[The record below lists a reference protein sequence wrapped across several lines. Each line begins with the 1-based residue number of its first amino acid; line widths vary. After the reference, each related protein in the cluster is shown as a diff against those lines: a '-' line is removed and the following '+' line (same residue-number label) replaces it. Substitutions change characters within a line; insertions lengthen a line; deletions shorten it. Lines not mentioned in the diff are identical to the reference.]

1 MWYDKAC
8 QAADFIKSKI
18 VEKYKEYKTPKA
30 CIVLG
35 SALGSFADRIKSPLA
50 IPYGD
55 IEGFSVSTV
64 SGHAGKLIY
73 GFINDIPIICMQGRT
88 HIYEGNTPQQV
99 ILPVRTCALLGVD
112 VVVLTNAAGAINY
125 EYNVGDFMVIEDH
138 LSFFLDSPL
147 FGRNE
152 EKFGLRFPSM
162 DEAYDKKMR
171 KIAIECAKELGINVH
186 SGVYAYMKGP
196 QFETP
201 AEIRALRILG
211 ADAVGMSTVPETI
224 ACVHAGV
231 KVLGISCLSNL
242 AAGMS
247 ESKLSHED
255 VNKMEDV
262 VAKNFGDWMEAVI
275 CRL

>member
-1 MWYDKAC
+1 MWFDKAC
-8 QAADFIKSKI
+8 QAADYIKMKI
-18 VEKYKEYKTPKA
+18 TEKYKDYKAPKV

-35 SALGSFADRIKSPLA
+35 SALGSFADRIESPLI
-50 IPYGD
+50 IPYRD

-64 SGHAGKLIY
+64 SGHAGRLIY
-73 GFINDIPIICMQGRT
+73 GFVKENPILCMQGRT
-88 HIYEGNTPQQV
+88 HIYEGNSPQQV
-99 ILPVRTCALLGVD
+99 VLPLRACTLLGAKN
-112 VVVLTNAAGAINY
+112 VVLTNAAGAINY
-125 EYNVGDFMVIEDH
+125 DYNVGEFMVIEDH

-147 FGRNE
+147 FGKNE
-152 EKFGLRFPSM
+152 DDLGLRFPSM
-162 DEAYDKKMR
+162 DEAYDKELR
-171 KIAIECAKELGINVH
+171 EIAIECAKELGISVH

-224 ACVHAGV
+224 ACVHAGA

-247 ESKLSHED
+247 EKKLSHED
-255 VNKMEDV
+255 VNRMEDI
-262 VAKNFGDWMEAVI
+262 VAKGFGDWMEALI

>member
-1 MWYDKAC
+1 MWYEKAN
-8 QAADFIKSKI
+8 QAADYIKSTI
-18 VEKYKEYKTPKA
+18 VNKYGDFKVPKV

-35 SALGSFADRIKSPLA
+35 SALGSFAERIEDSLS
-50 IPYGD
+50 IPYKD
-55 IEGFSVSTV
+55 IQGFSVSTV
-64 SGHAGKLIY
+64 SGHAGKLVY
-73 GFINDIPIICMQGRT
+73 GFVNGKPILCMQGRT
-88 HIYEGNTPQQV
+88 HIYEGNMPQQV
-99 ILPVRTCALLGVD
+99 ILPVRACAVLGVE
-112 VVVLTNAAGAINY
+112 VVILTNAAGAINTS
-125 EYNVGDFMVIEDH
+125 YNVGDFMVIDDH

-147 FGRNE
+147 FGKNDER
-152 EKFGLRFPSM
+152 FGLRFPSM
-162 DEAYDKKMR
+162 DEAYDKDLR
-171 KIAIECAKELGINVH
+171 KIAISCAKESGINVH

-201 AEIRALRILG
+201 AEIRALRVLG

-247 ESKLSHED
+247 EKKLSHED
-255 VNKMEDV
+255 VNSIENVISSK
-262 VAKNFGDWMEAVI
+262 FGDWMEAIV

>member
-1 MWYDKAC
+1 MWYEKAC
-8 QAADFIKSKI
+8 QAADCIRTRI
-18 VEKYKEYKTPKA
+18 TEKYKDFKIPEV

-35 SALGSFADRIKSPLA
+35 SALGSFADRIESPLT

-55 IEGFSVSTV
+55 IDGFSVSTV
-64 SGHAGKLIY
+64 SGHAGRLVY
-73 GFINDIPIICMQGRT
+73 GFIKDKPILCMQGRT

-99 ILPVRTCALLGVD
+99 VLPLRTCIKLGVKNI
-112 VVVLTNAAGAINY
+112 VLTNAAGAINY
-125 EYNVGDFMVIEDH
+125 DYNVGEFMVIEDH

-147 FGRNE
+147 FGKNE
-152 EKFGLRFPSM
+152 SEFGLRFPSM
-162 DEAYDKKMR
+162 DEAYDKELR
-171 KIAIECAKELGINVH
+171 KIAIECAKELGITVH
-186 SGVYAYMKGP
+186 SGIYAYMKGP

-224 ACVHAGV
+224 ACVHAGA

-247 ESKLSHED
+247 ENKLSHED
-255 VNKMEDV
+255 VNRMEDV
-262 VAKNFGDWMEAVI
+262 VAKEFGDWMEAVI